1 MASAWGVTTNAK
13 NIEFTY
19 NWAIEKFDFNIA
31 AVKEMIESPRF
42 TIPGVQGELYLMVE
56 KRGYSFIR
64 DSNDT
69 GTTVMPT
76 NIKIGDRQFNINS
89 LFSVA
94 VKSSIVID
102 ESFIGELEVIKD
114 GADTQL
120 GEILGNNYFKPVV
133 AVQWRNVNSNCGNWS
148 NVHGFYTTGG
158 TSLLKLVVKI
168 TVPGKVA
175 NIGGTAE
182 AEEMRQNGLLDFEPL
197 LSDPKYSDIVLKC
210 DGMEFLCHK
219 VILVSR

>member
-1 MASAWGVTTNAK
+1 MASAWAVTTNAK

-31 AVKEMIESPRF
+31 AAKEMIESPRF
-42 TIPGVQGELYLMVE
+42 TIPGVKGELYLMLE

-133 AVQWRNVNSNCGNWS
+133 SVQWRNVNSNCGNWS

-158 TSLLKLVVKI
+158 TSLLKIVVKI
-168 TVPGKVA
+168 TVPGKMA
-175 NIGGTAE
+175 NLGGTAE
-182 AEEMRQNGLLDFEPL
+182 EEEMRQYGLLDFKPF
-197 LSDPKYSDIVLKC
+197 LSDPKHSDIVIKC
-210 DGMEFLCHK
+210 GSTKFFCHR
-219 VILVSR
+219 VILAAR